1 MTMKLYPDSDV
12 QAIANAIRAKNGS
25 SDTYS
30 IGEMAPAI
38 LAIPAGG
45 ADPTDLTQI
54 DSVYNTYIYG
64 EGFASYKVYSA
75 DPNYEVTTIGNKQYL
90 IPKRKILLHSFDLTQ
105 GVTDLIDGT
114 SVITLNKNVSRDSS
128 GAHFTTNT
136 SYITL
141 PFKHRPWTELHLDIS
156 ENTLGTLNGH
166 GRLIMLNSSNGIC
179 LRNGAKWA
187 CYYNNAW
194 TSNGSSVTAPFAG
207 HTLKMIT
214 NASQTKFMLDDQDFY
229 PLKNTHN
236 MGETAFITVG
246 ASSQAYC
253 NFTVTGIRMYY
264 GFDS

>member
-1 MTMKLYPDSDV
+1 MAKKLYSEEKV
-12 QAIANAIRAKNGS
+12 QAIADAIREMNGLEEE
-25 SDTYS
+25 YA
-30 IGEMAPAI
+30 IGDMAQAI
-38 LAIPAGG
+38 LDIPTGG
-45 ADPTDLTQI
+45 VDPDDLTQM

-64 EGFASYKVYSA
+64 EGFASYKLYSA
-75 DPNYEVTTIGNKQYL
+75 DPNYAVTTIGNYRYL

-141 PFKHRPWTELHLDIS
+141 PFKHRPWTELQLDIS

-166 GRLIMLNSSNGIC
+166 GRLIMVNSSNGIC
-179 LRNGAKWA
+179 LRNGENWA

-214 NASQTKFMLDDQDFY
+214 NASQTKFMLDDQEFY

-236 MGETAFITVG
+236 MGETSFITVG

-264 GFDS
+264 GIDS